1 MAYIEDLGYRW
12 GIERASIGGIAE
24 VHASPNFSPSR
35 SLQSFIGAFRYY
47 MGVYI
52 DFISLSADQP
62 TALCLG
68 DLDLEYFC
76 TYLSRAA

>member
-1 MAYIEDLGYRW
+1 MGYR
-12 GIERASIGGIAE
+12 GGPRLPE
-24 VHASPNFSPSR
+24 FLSFSNLVELCRTFPDVIWEYVLILS
-35 SLQSFIGAFRYY
+35 
-47 MGVYI
+47 
-52 DFISLSADQP
+52 SLSADQP

>member
-1 MAYIEDLGYRW
+1 MGYRE
-12 GIERASIGGIAE
+12 GMDRGYRGGPRLPELGLSDVIWE
-24 VHASPNFSPSR
+24 YVLILS
-35 SLQSFIGAFRYY
+35 
-47 MGVYI
+47 
-52 DFISLSADQP
+52 SLSADQP